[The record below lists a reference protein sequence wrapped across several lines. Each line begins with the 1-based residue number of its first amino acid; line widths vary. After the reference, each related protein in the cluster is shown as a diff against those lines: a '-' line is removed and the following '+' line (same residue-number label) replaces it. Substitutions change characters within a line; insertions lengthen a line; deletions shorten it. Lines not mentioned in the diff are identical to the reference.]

1 MAQAKTLTNDQLN
14 TVLKYVEKRSKQ
26 PVRDYVI
33 VLLSFKAGLRAAEIA
48 GLDWDDVT
56 DAFGN
61 IGQPGENG
69 AMFLT
74 IPADIAKKGHTRT
87 VPMHNALRAALIA
100 LKGTTPAYLTKGSDP
115 VVRGSIVPRMSANN
129 LQQYVGRLYRS
140 MGLQGCSSHSG
151 RRSFITAAARAANNY
166 GCSLKDVQ
174 RIAGHK
180 YIDTTERYVDPST
193 QVAMLVGAL

>member
-1 MAQAKTLTNDQLN
+1 MSQAKTLTNEQLN
-14 TVLKYVEKRSKQ
+14 AVLTYVAERSKN
-26 PVRDYVI
+26 PIRDYVI

-61 IGQPGENG
+61 IGQPGPGG
-69 AMFLT
+69 ALFLT
-74 IPADIAKKGHTRT
+74 VPADVAKKGHRRSI
-87 VPMHNALRAALIA
+87 PMHPALRAALIA
-100 LKGTTPAYLTKGSDP
+100 LKGTTPAHLTQGDQP
-115 VVRGSIVPRMSANN
+115 VIRGAVVPRMTPNN
-129 LQQYVGRLYRS
+129 MQQYIGRLYRS
-140 MGLQGCSSHSG
+140 MGLHGCSSHSG
-151 RRSFITAAARAANNY
+151 RRSFITAAARVANNF